1 MSTGMVATR
10 EAPNR
15 CCQSTVYWPMNE
27 SSRTVSGM
35 DELLVVR
42 VSRKNSAHRGE

>member
-10 EAPNR
+10 DTPNR
-15 CCQSTVYWPMNE
+15 CCQSTVCWPMNE

-35 DELLVVR
+35 AELIVTK
-42 VSRKNSAHRGE
+42 VSY